1 MQNLSLVNMQAKV
14 DLAKTEVQSLLATT
28 KARNVTFPCKFENSE
43 PAIVDVLSPL
53 KMLIQSEVAF

>member
-1 MQNLSLVNMQAKV
+1 MQAKV